1 METKITEG
9 AQLVLSPFQQQFR
22 AAVRAATP
30 QIAVRTSDPAQTI
43 DAINIAFNGAAPPM
57 LAWDIVR
64 GVRWLNTKGIE
75 VAWRVFLGKGEFDPV
90 PNSPEKLEEAANEL
104 ALKTGN
110 LVETLSIA
118 QRMPEEAILS
128 IHNAHLYYRR
138 EDVLQG
144 IWNCRDTFKANQRA
158 MVLLTTLGATLPP
171 ELASDI
177 MTLDEP
183 LPTIEELN
191 RILALQYDAV
201 GISPPADGTMSR
213 AVDAICGLAAFPAE
227 QVTAM
232 SFVKREGQI
241 VLDTEALWERKRQ
254 QIEATPGLS
263 VWRKLA
269 KFDDIGGL
277 ENLKQFMRLIIGG
290 EEPPRC
296 LVFMDEI
303 EKAFA
308 GASEGAGDSSGTTQ
322 EMHGTLLTEMEN
334 QGYDGLIL
342 VGPPG
347 TCKSQFA
354 KAAAGEAQIPGIC
367 FDLSAMKSKFVG
379 SSNEQLNTALR
390 VVRSVSQGRVLFV
403 ATCNKIAAL
412 PPELKRRFKSGIFYI
427 DLPTAEER
435 RRIWDIYMREY
446 KIQPQDLPADDG
458 WTGAEIKVCCF
469 NAWRFKRPLT
479 QAADYI
485 TPVARTNA
493 KSIEDLRIQ
502 ASDTFL
508 SAAYPGFYRYNRA
521 AGSAPATAKARQ
533 ITV

>member
-1 METKITEG
+1 
-9 AQLVLSPFQQQFR
+9 V
-22 AAVRAATP
+22 
-30 QIAVRTSDPAQTI
+30 
-43 DAINIAFNGAAPPM
+43 
-57 LAWDIVR
+57 
-64 GVRWLNTKGIE
+64 
-75 VAWRVFLGKGEFDPV
+75 
-90 PNSPEKLEEAANEL
+90 NEL

-158 MVLLTTLGATLPP
+158 LVLLTTLGATLPP
-171 ELASDI
+171 ELASDV

-183 LPTIEELN
+183 LPTLEELN

-232 SFVKREGQI
+232 SFVKRDGRI
-241 VLDTEALWERKRQ
+241 VLDVDALWERKRQ
-254 QIEATPGLS
+254 VIEATPGLS
-263 VWRKLA
+263 VWRQSA
-269 KFDDIGGL
+269 KFQDIGGL
-277 ENLKQFMRLIIGG
+277 DNLKHFVKLLIAG
-290 EEPPRC
+290 EQPFRVV
-296 LVFMDEI
+296 VFLDEI

-308 GASEGAGDSSGTTQ
+308 GAASDAGDSSGTTQ

-354 KAAAGEAQIPGIC
+354 KATGGEAETPVIC
-367 FDLSAMKSKFVG
+367 FDLSAMKSKYVG
-379 SSNEQLNTALR
+379 SSNEQLNNALR
-390 VVRSVSQGRVLFV
+390 VVRAVSQGRALFI
-403 ATCNKIAAL
+403 ATCNAIAKL
-412 PPELKRRFKSGIFYI
+412 PPELKRRFKSGVFYI

-435 RRIWDIYMREY
+435 ERIWDIYLQQYQLKVGSETEF
-446 KIQPQDLPADDG
+446 PADDG
-458 WTGAEIKVCCF
+458 WTGADIKTCCF
-469 NAWRFKRPLT
+469 NAWRFKGSLVE
-479 QAADYI
+479 ASNYI

-508 SAAYPGFYRYNRA
+508 SASYPGYYRYNRA
-521 AGSAPATAKARQ
+521 AGSAPAPVKARQ